1 MKKIFSILS
10 LGLSALA
17 VSFLAAGCVEEVPEV
32 IEELNL
38 SNVLMPNSPS
48 ATVSTADGHTVTFSW
63 TNSNTATRYLI
74 EIYQFETESAP
85 ASADAVTEEMLASMT
100 PREEG
105 IQLLCTRLRAEQ
117 GRRFFPGRFQVGGIS
132 VSD

>member
-17 VSFLAAGCVEEVPEV
+17 VSVLAAGCVEEVPEV
-32 IEELNL
+32 IEDLNL
-38 SNVLMPNSPS
+38 SNVLMPNSPT

-85 ASADAVTEEMLASMT
+85 ASADAVTEEMLSSMT
-100 PREEG
+100 PQEEVVMPAESGSRTQG
-105 IQLLCTRLRAEQ
+105 IQLLCACLRAEQ
-117 GRRFFPGRFQVGGIS
+117 G
-132 VSD
+132 

>member
-63 TNSNTATRYLI
+63 TNSNTATQYLI
-74 EIYQFETESAP
+74 EIYQFATESSP
-85 ASADAVTEEMLASMT
+85 ASAHAGTEEPLSPMSPQHDVLLPAAYASRT
-100 PREEG
+100 SPAVVLDREY
-105 IQLLCTRLRAEQ
+105 
-117 GRRFFPGRFQVGGIS
+117 S
-132 VSD
+132 Y